1 MASSTETFFRSKF
14 GDKEFYFRLSLYNY
28 PEGDVIYLKKN
39 ALRYLE
45 IIDNVF
51 NPFHTG
57 TIILTNDFN
66 ILERSI
72 TPYTFLGN
80 GRDLLQLEI
89 IPVVTGDFDKDVV
102 DDKVRKVLGLCFTFV
117 ITEATE
123 VLFNNSLC
131 KKIQLVE
138 FGQYFLNERYG
149 DVFALAGSPTGDTN
163 ASNARDTGTI
173 IKQILRQVFG
183 DGDIFGD
190 TFNVSGSNTINLRVY
205 DSTPWNQILSYVV
218 NAHTDETG
226 SPCILQF
233 SRGEKKFEL
242 FSLAKM
248 FSNHNVAE
256 NKVETLIFPGTDINA
271 NPNINF
277 SFCPVVLNESR
288 INEFYTESPTASF
301 AIDLLAN
308 EHLASFSRQ
317 NNAFIYD
324 SRSSS
329 KNSII
334 EQYNKLFCVPFNDLF
349 KSYTLKPN
357 FYTNDEA
364 TNTNYSSTGR
374 CHDEH
379 KQTAINQKLKSLL
392 FLGYVYKFKLV
403 GSSNRM
409 SNKFCDVVRADLN
422 GNIDGQS
429 SKWDLNT
436 LGRHY
441 VTTVKHIFTQD
452 TYTNEVETIKPYRL
466 TKSGGFSIEKLLQN
480 TNKVET
486 IRPY

>member
-1 MASSTETFFRSKF
+1 MASDTEKYFKAKF
-14 GDKEFYFRLSLYNY
+14 SDKEYYFRLSLYNY
-28 PEGDVIYLKKN
+28 PEGDVIVLKKS

-45 IIDNVF
+45 LIDNIF

-57 TIILTNDFN
+57 TIILTNDYN

-80 GRDLLQLEI
+80 GRDLLQIDI
-89 IPVVTGDFDKDVV
+89 IPVVTGDFDKDVA
-102 DDKVRKVLGLCFTFV
+102 DENVRKVLGLCFTFV

-123 VLFNNSLC
+123 LVFQNSLC
-131 KKIQLVE
+131 KKLKLVE

-149 DVFALAGSPTGDTN
+149 DVFSLAGSPTGDTN
-163 ASNARDTGTI
+163 ASNARDTGVI

-183 DGDIFGD
+183 EGDIFGETFD
-190 TFNVSGSNTINLRVY
+190 TTGNNLINLRVY

-218 NAHTDETG
+218 NAHTDERE

-242 FSLAKM
+242 YSLAKL
-248 FSNHNVAE
+248 FANHDVPT
-256 NKVETLIFPGTDINA
+256 NKVESLLFPGSDDNTQL
-271 NPNINF
+271 NI
-277 SFCPVVLNESR
+277 SFNHCPAIFTESK

-308 EHLASFSRQ
+308 EHLTSFSRSD
-317 NNAFIYD
+317 NAFIYD
-324 SRSSS
+324 TRSSS
-329 KNSII
+329 KI
-334 EQYNKLFCVPFNDLF
+334 EVIEKFNKLFCTPFSELF
-349 KSYTLKPN
+349 SAYKLKPN
-357 FYTNDEA
+357 FYSNAEQ

-392 FLGYVYKFKLV
+392 FLGYVYKFKLT

-409 SNKFCDVVRADLN
+409 SNKFCDVIRADLN
-422 GNIDGQS
+422 NNLDGEP
-429 SKWDLNT
+429 SKWDMNT

-441 VTTVKHIFTQD
+441 VTTVRHIFTPD
-452 TYTNEVETIKPYRL
+452 TYINEVETVKPYRL
-466 TKSGGFSIEKLLQN
+466 TANKGNSINDLL
-480 TNKVET
+480 TT
-486 IRPY
+486 